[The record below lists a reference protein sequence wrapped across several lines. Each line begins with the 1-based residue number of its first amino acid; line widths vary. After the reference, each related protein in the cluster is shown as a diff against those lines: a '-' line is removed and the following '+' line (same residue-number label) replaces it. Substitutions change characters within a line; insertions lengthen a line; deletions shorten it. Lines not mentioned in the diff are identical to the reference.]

1 MAVVSHGSGQG
12 HLPTARKQKKTELY
26 FLRSNGGFSVN
37 SIGSVTS
44 VHVPTAASMSAQVSA
59 RPNKVAGEPAP
70 QVAGVSKNALDV
82 KQKEKP
88 DMLANLKAIEAQLAE
103 RAKQAADVNSLDIS
117 YNKKLAELS
126 VKVEQQQTG
135 DLIRELKFKDYK
147 AMVYGPHGYKGAYV
161 DTVA

>member
-1 MAVVSHGSGQG
+1 MN
-12 HLPTARKQKKTELY
+12 T
-26 FLRSNGGFSVN
+26 
-37 SIGSVTS
+37 ISVTS
-44 VHVPTAASMSAQVSA
+44 VNVPTAASISAQVSA

-70 QVAGVSKNALDV
+70 QVAGLSKNALDI

-88 DMLANLKAIEAQLAE
+88 DMLANLKAIEAQIAE

-126 VKVEQQQTG
+126 VKLEQQQTG

-147 AMVYGPHGYKGAYV
+147 AMAYGQYGFKGAYV
-161 DTVA
+161 DTAA

>member
-1 MAVVSHGSGQG
+1 MN
-12 HLPTARKQKKTELY
+12 T
-26 FLRSNGGFSVN
+26 
-37 SIGSVTS
+37 ISVTS
-44 VHVPTAASMSAQVSA
+44 VNVPTAASISAQVSA

-70 QVAGVSKNALDV
+70 QVAGLSKNALDI

-88 DMLANLKAIEAQLAE
+88 DMLANLKAIEAQIAE

-147 AMVYGPHGYKGAYV
+147 AMAYGQYGFKGAYV
-161 DTVA
+161 DTAA

>member
-1 MAVVSHGSGQG
+1 MN
-12 HLPTARKQKKTELY
+12 T
-26 FLRSNGGFSVN
+26 
-37 SIGSVTS
+37 ISVTS
-44 VHVPTAASMSAQVSA
+44 VNVPTAASISAQVSA

-70 QVAGVSKNALDV
+70 QVAGLSKNALDI

-88 DMLANLKAIEAQLAE
+88 DMLANIKAIEAQIAE
-103 RAKQAADVNSLDIS
+103 RSKQAADVNSLDIS

-147 AMVYGPHGYKGAYV
+147 AMAYGQYGFKGAYV
-161 DTVA
+161 DTAA

>member
-1 MAVVSHGSGQG
+1 M
-12 HLPTARKQKKTELY
+12 
-26 FLRSNGGFSVN
+26 NG
-37 SIGSVTS
+37 ISVTS
-44 VHVPTAASMSAQVSA
+44 VNVPTAASMSAQVSA

-70 QVAGVSKNALDV
+70 QVAGLSKNALEV

-88 DMLANLKAIEAQLAE
+88 DMLANIKLIEAQIAE
-103 RAKQAADVNSLDIS
+103 RAKQAANVNSLDIS

-161 DTVA
+161 DVAA

>member
-1 MAVVSHGSGQG
+1 M
-12 HLPTARKQKKTELY
+12 
-26 FLRSNGGFSVN
+26 N

-44 VHVPTAASMSAQVSA
+44 VNVPTAASMSAQVSA

-88 DMLANLKAIEAQLAE
+88 DMLANIKAIEAQIAE

-147 AMVYGPHGYKGAYV
+147 AMAYGQYGFKGAYV
-161 DTVA
+161 DTAA